1 MDIAFF
7 SGLFPKEQENEIL
20 KNSIG
25 RIDFAANKLQWSLV
39 KGMDSVSSKPIKLF
53 NAMYVGSFPFSYKKI
68 LISQYEFSHNEGIK
82 DVNIGFINLLGVK
95 FIFKTLNIFFSLRN
109 WAKNRNCEKKVLLI
123 YAIHSPFL
131 IASFLL
137 KKIVNP
143 NLKLC
148 IIVPDLPHLMSFS
161 GNKLYRFLKYCDSF
175 VIKFTLKY
183 IDAFVL
189 LNEAMVDKIGI
200 NKRPWLMI
208 EGIYSGLA
216 NKKSENIPSDTNT
229 ELRVIMYSGNLD
241 HSTGVMD
248 LISAFSLINESNYRL
263 WITGN
268 GDCLN
273 EIILT
278 SQKDNRISYF
288 SKLSDLELQELQNQA
303 TVLVNPQTNTSE
315 RDKYFFP
322 SKTLEYLASG
332 RPVLMHRLPC
342 IPIEYNEFLHYFEA
356 ETVDSIKKNILEI
369 CELDQE
375 YLRNRGKLSQSFILN
390 NKNPNIQCEKIIK
403 MLKNIN
409 YEE

>member
-1 MDIAFF
+1 MDIAFL
-7 SGLFPKEQENEIL
+7 SGMFPKEQENEIL
-20 KNSIG
+20 KNSLG
-25 RIDFAANKLQWSLV
+25 RVDFAANKLQWSLV
-39 KGMDSVSSKPIKLF
+39 KGLDLVSCKPIKLF
-53 NAMYVGSFPFSYKKI
+53 NAMYVGSFPFAYKK
-68 LISQYEFSHNEGIK
+68 LFISQYEFSHIEGVK
-82 DVNIGFINLLGVK
+82 DLNIGFINLLG
-95 FIFKTLNIFFSLRN
+95 FNFFFKTLSIFFSLRN
-109 WAKNRNCEKKVLLI
+109 WTKNRNGEKKVLLI

-161 GNKLYRFLKYCDSF
+161 DNKLYRLLKYLDSF
-175 VIKFTLKY
+175 IIKFTLKN

-189 LNEAMVDKIGI
+189 LNEAMVDKLSM
-200 NKRPWLMI
+200 NRRPWVLI

-216 NKKSENIPSDTNT
+216 NKKSEEITSYTNT
-229 ELRVIMYSGNLD
+229 DLRVIMYSGNLD
-241 HSTGVMD
+241 QSTGIMD

-268 GDCLN
+268 GDSLN
-273 EIILT
+273 NIILT
-278 SQKDNRISYF
+278 SQKDSRISYF
-288 SKLSDLELQELQNQA
+288 SKLSDLELHKLQNQA

-315 RDKYFFP
+315 RVKYFFP

-332 RPVLMHRLPC
+332 KPVLMHRLPC
-342 IPIEYNEFLHYFEA
+342 IPFEYDDFLYYFEG
-356 ETVDSIKKNILEI
+356 ETIDIVKKKILEI

-375 YLRNRGKLSQSFILN
+375 YLRNRGKLSQTFILK
-390 NKNPNIQCEKIIK
+390 NKNPEIQCEKIIK
-403 MLKNIN
+403 MLKNLN